1 MNNFNKNKKIII
13 VFGLI
18 ILAILI
24 IWYAYFYSPD
34 YNFITE
40 EELFYNK
47 NDKEEIDISQNNIY
61 KEDKPENEA
70 EIEKIYEENLIKV
83 HIARRSK
90 RRRGY

>member
-1 MNNFNKNKKIII
+1 MNNFNKNKKVI
-13 VFGLI
+13 VFLGLI
-18 ILAILI
+18 ILTLLI

-40 EELFYNK
+40 EELIYNK
-47 NDKEEIDISQNNIY
+47 NDKEKIDISNNNIY
-61 KEDKPENEA
+61 KEDNIENEI

-90 RRRGY
+90 RRRSY